1 MDLEEAAGAYEGALN
16 GLPQANDAD
25 AKDKILTLLL
35 ARDGVDSALNNGS
48 NPACA
53 TLHKISD
60 LDEKLKQSATNIDA
74 IAGRLTLACW
84 RDSIH
89 PSQTQWWWQLDQR
102 AAACEPQ
109 SNPLWTI
116 PAAVLFALSLSV
128 LADTITTLRTGGING
143 LTVFGTLL
151 QSLLA
156 LLAGSAFLSGGRE
169 WLEKFFGQLGVNRK
183 FRGASRVWLAV
194 GVLLLTLGLRLL
206 LPNVVAR
213 YRNREGDAA
222 FSQRQF
228 PQAVV
233 NYQQAVAL
241 NPSFV
246 KAHFNLA
253 VAYDKVHD
261 NLKAIDEYQHSID
274 SDPNNYVAY
283 NNLARLL
290 ILQQKDFRGALRR
303 LDFLRQNLQKV
314 PADIQYYLFKNRGWA
329 NLELKNFDAAKDDL
343 MWALVK
349 RDGAGAHYLL
359 GKVYEAQN
367 DKDNAGKEWEK
378 CIEILQSNPDA
389 EEELEPDWIAYAQE
403 QLRQM
408 KKGTQP

>member
-1 MDLEEAAGAYEGALN
+1 MDLEQATVAYETALN

-25 AKDKILTLLL
+25 AKAKIMSLLI
-35 ARDGVDSALNNGS
+35 ARDAVAGALGNGNS
-48 NPACA
+48 PSVT
-53 TLHKISD
+53 TLHKVSE
-60 LDEKLKQSATNIDA
+60 LDEKLKHSATAIDT
-74 IAGRLTLACW
+74 IAGRETLVCW
-84 RDSIH
+84 RDSVH
-89 PSQTQWWWQLDQR
+89 PSQTPWWWQLDQR

-156 LLAGSAFLSGGRE
+156 LVAGSAFLSGGRE
-169 WLEKFFGQLGVNRK
+169 WLEKFFLKLGISRK
-183 FRGASRVWLAV
+183 FRGASRVWLATA
-194 GVLLLTLGLRLL
+194 VLALTLVLRLV
-206 LPNVVAR
+206 LPDLVSR
-213 YRNREGDAA
+213 YRNRVGDTA

-228 PQAVV
+228 AAAVL

-241 NPSFV
+241 NPSFT

-261 NLKAIDEYQHSID
+261 NAKAIDEYQRSID
-274 SDPNNYVAY
+274 FDPQNYTAY

-303 LDFLRQNLQKV
+303 LDFLRQNLAKV
-314 PADIQYYLFKNRGWA
+314 PNDIQYFVFKNRGWA
-329 NLELKNFDAAKDDL
+329 NLELKNLDAAKGDL

-349 RDGAGAHYLL
+349 RDGPAAHYLL
-359 GKVYEAQN
+359 GRVYEAQG
-367 DKDNAGKEWEK
+367 DKDNAGKEWEQ
-378 CIEILQSNPDA
+378 CIQILQSNPDE